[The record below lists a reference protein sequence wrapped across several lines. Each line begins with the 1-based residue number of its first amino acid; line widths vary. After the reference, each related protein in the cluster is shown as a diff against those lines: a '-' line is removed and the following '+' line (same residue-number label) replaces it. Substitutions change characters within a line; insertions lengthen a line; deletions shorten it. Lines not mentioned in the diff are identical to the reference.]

1 MKRWRSFRMERF
13 NGIQIAA
20 ACNSEVVSRIV
31 VLDRAMEREPG
42 SLFSSSCVS
51 LLFDRKVK
59 SRGYTKNPFETINQ
73 SPPLSPRNRSDD
85 IPSSLRINLSNNN
98 SRKRRV
104 PSGGRLMYGCTLSR
118 KLSAARTCSQVWT
131 SLKIVLAFA
140 VRSRGG
146 RQSRPTSR
154 R

>member
-1 MKRWRSFRMERF
+1 MKKWRSFRMERF

-31 VLDRAMEREPG
+31 VLDRAVEREPG

-73 SPPLSPRNRSDD
+73 SLSL
-85 IPSSLRINLSNNN
+85 SLLEIVRMIFLL
-98 SRKRRV
+98 RCELTFLIITR
-104 PSGGRLMYGCTLSR
+104 GREGSLL
-118 KLSAARTCSQVWT
+118 AAD
-131 SLKIVLAFA
+131 
-140 VRSRGG
+140 
-146 RQSRPTSR
+146 
-154 R
+154 